1 MWPPGQ
7 RAPLRQLPRQ
17 PLALPRRQLEAAPA
31 SSAGSWR
38 PGSRRR
44 GGPVRGGP
52 ARHTAPPAPAL
63 AGGPHT
69 RGPAP
74 PTGPATEREGH
85 AESGQTN
92 CRAHDTC
99 AAQPTLGASRETA
112 VSGHLPSE
120 SGSWAVG
127 VRGTAGA
134 GVSRRGLRKVS
145 EQFVGGFR
153 ASLARAHLRGPVPWD
168 TPSRCRPQWGA
179 CSTRPSPAQASC
191 GQRLVL
197 LPHPPFGEAPS
208 PPARTR
214 RSRHMSWC
222 HWCSRWCWTS
232 RLGVGRGRGEDRRSF
247 SIACDSPRAP
257 GRVQAGR
264 RRAPDV
270 TCEAGPLLDMV
281 SGRAKAPPLALAAP
295 PPALRLASS
304 NAVGRQAWRRC
315 MPRAWCGR
323 AMPPQEWRLREAG
336 DATQRALSPASRPGT
351 PCARGLLLLRLPR
364 PQWTWRRG
372 TRRSVRRGWTRWR

>member
-1 MWPPGQ
+1 MWPQGQ
-7 RAPLRQLPRQ
+7 WAPLRQLPRQ
-17 PLALPRRQLEAAPA
+17 PLALTWRQLEAAPA

-145 EQFVGGFR
+145 EQFRVSAVSG
-153 ASLARAHLRGPVPWD
+153 LHLRGRTCGAQSRGILPVVVGH
-168 TPSRCRPQWGA
+168 SGA
-179 CSTRPSPAQASC
+179 
-191 GQRLVL
+191 
-197 LPHPPFGEAPS
+197 H
-208 PPARTR
+208 
-214 RSRHMSWC
+214 
-222 HWCSRWCWTS
+222 
-232 RLGVGRGRGEDRRSF
+232 
-247 SIACDSPRAP
+247 
-257 GRVQAGR
+257 
-264 RRAPDV
+264 
-270 TCEAGPLLDMV
+270 
-281 SGRAKAPPLALAAP
+281 AA
-295 PPALRLASS
+295 PALR
-304 NAVGRQAWRRC
+304 RR
-315 MPRAWCGR
+315 
-323 AMPPQEWRLREAG
+323 RLRAG
-336 DATQRALSPASRPGT
+336 RGWCCCHT
-351 PCARGLLLLRLPR
+351 PLLARRR
-364 PQWTWRRG
+364 HRRRG
-372 TRRSVRRGWTRWR
+372 HVGVAI